1 MHLFII
7 HQFPDLDELAPIIYK
22 LDHKLKGKVKI
33 LSMFP
38 VHDFKKYK
46 VLQFL
51 LKQKI
56 QYYTLSKINLK
67 NIEDDLKGYNA
78 CFFSL
83 GVSSIG
89 ISKEDYEKITYE
101 LTMHFAKTFLDKN
114 KDSIFT
120 YVTGAGTDS
129 TEKGKVHWARVKGK
143 TENRILD
150 MPFRAAYMFRP
161 GYIHPYRGVGSKIIW
176 VSLLYGIF
184 GILYQILKFF
194 PRTATNSINMG
205 RAMIYCLNGEY
216 KEKILN
222 NKEINE
228 VAKLV

>member
-1 MHLFII
+1 MKYDVVITGSTGMVGKGVL
-7 HQFPDLDELAPIIYK
+7 LEC
-22 LDHKLKGKVKI
+22 LDHNWVEKVLVVNRSSINLTHPKLKELLV
-33 LSMFP
+33 S
-38 VHDFKKYK
+38 DFMD
-46 VLQFL
+46 
-51 LKQKI
+51 
-56 QYYTLSKINLK
+56 LK

-89 ISKEDYEKITYE
+89 ISKEDYTKITYE

>member
-1 MHLFII
+1 MVGKGVL
-7 HQFPDLDELAPIIYK
+7 LEC
-22 LDHKLKGKVKI
+22 LDHNWVEKVLVVNRSSINLTHPKLKELLV
-33 LSMFP
+33 S
-38 VHDFKKYK
+38 DFMD
-46 VLQFL
+46 
-51 LKQKI
+51 
-56 QYYTLSKINLK
+56 LK

-89 ISKEDYEKITYE
+89 ISKEDYTKITYE

-161 GYIHPYRGVGSKIIW
+161 GYIHPYRGVGSKTIW

>member
-1 MHLFII
+1 MKYNVVITGSTGMVGKGVL
-7 HQFPDLDELAPIIYK
+7 LEC
-22 LDHKLKGKVKI
+22 LDHKWVE
-33 LSMFP
+33 
-38 VHDFKKYK
+38 K
-46 VLQFL
+46 VLVVNRSSINLTHPKLREL
-51 LKQKI
+51 LV
-56 QYYTLSKINLK
+56 SDFMDLK
-67 NIEDDLKGYNA
+67 NIEDDLKGYDA

-89 ISKEDYEKITYE
+89 ISKGDYEKITYE
-101 LTMHFAKTFLDKN
+101 LTIHFAKTFLDKN

>member
-1 MHLFII
+1 MKYDVVITGSTGMVGKGVL
-7 HQFPDLDELAPIIYK
+7 LEC
-22 LDHKLKGKVKI
+22 LDHNWVEKVLVVNRSSINLTHPKLKELLV
-33 LSMFP
+33 S
-38 VHDFKKYK
+38 DFMD
-46 VLQFL
+46 
-51 LKQKI
+51 
-56 QYYTLSKINLK
+56 LK

-89 ISKEDYEKITYE
+89 ISKEDYTKITYE

-161 GYIHPYRGVGSKIIW
+161 GYIHPYRGVGSKTIW

>member
-1 MHLFII
+1 MKYDVVITGSTGMVGKGVL
-7 HQFPDLDELAPIIYK
+7 LEC
-22 LDHKLKGKVKI
+22 LDHNWVEKVLVVNRNSINLTHPKLKELLV
-33 LSMFP
+33 S
-38 VHDFKKYK
+38 DFMD
-46 VLQFL
+46 
-51 LKQKI
+51 
-56 QYYTLSKINLK
+56 LK

-161 GYIHPYRGVGSKIIW
+161 GYIHPYRGVGSKTIW

>member
-1 MHLFII
+1 MKYDVVITGSTGMVGKGVL
-7 HQFPDLDELAPIIYK
+7 LEC
-22 LDHKLKGKVKI
+22 LDHNWVEKVLVVNRSSINLTHPKLKELLV
-33 LSMFP
+33 S
-38 VHDFKKYK
+38 DFMD
-46 VLQFL
+46 
-51 LKQKI
+51 
-56 QYYTLSKINLK
+56 LK

>member
-1 MHLFII
+1 MKYNVVITGSTGMVGKGVL
-7 HQFPDLDELAPIIYK
+7 LEC
-22 LDHKLKGKVKI
+22 LDHKWVE
-33 LSMFP
+33 
-38 VHDFKKYK
+38 K
-46 VLQFL
+46 VLVVNRRSINLTHPKLKEL
-51 LKQKI
+51 LV
-56 QYYTLSKINLK
+56 SDFMDLK
-67 NIEDDLKGYNA
+67 NIEDDLKGYDA

-89 ISKEDYEKITYE
+89 ISKGDYEKITYE
-101 LTMHFAKTFLDKN
+101 LTIHFAKTFLDKN

-150 MPFRAAYMFRP
+150 MPFRVAYMFRP
-161 GYIHPYRGVGSKIIW
+161 GYIHPYRGVGSKTIW
-176 VSLLYGIF
+176 VNLLYGIF

>member
-1 MHLFII
+1 MKYDVVITGSTGMVGKGVL
-7 HQFPDLDELAPIIYK
+7 LEC
-22 LDHKLKGKVKI
+22 LDHNWVEKVLVVNRSSINLTHPKLKELLV
-33 LSMFP
+33 S
-38 VHDFKKYK
+38 DFMD
-46 VLQFL
+46 
-51 LKQKI
+51 
-56 QYYTLSKINLK
+56 LK
-67 NIEDDLKGYNA
+67 NIEDDLKGYDA

-161 GYIHPYRGVGSKIIW
+161 GYIHPYRGVGSKTIW

>member
-1 MHLFII
+1 MKYNVVITGSTGMVGKGVL
-7 HQFPDLDELAPIIYK
+7 LEC
-22 LDHKLKGKVKI
+22 LDHKWVE
-33 LSMFP
+33 
-38 VHDFKKYK
+38 K
-46 VLQFL
+46 VLVVNRSSINLTHPKLREL
-51 LKQKI
+51 LV
-56 QYYTLSKINLK
+56 SDFMDLK
-67 NIEDDLKGYNA
+67 NIEDDLKGYDA

-101 LTMHFAKTFLDKN
+101 LTIHFAKTFLDKN

>member
-1 MHLFII
+1 MVGKGVL
-7 HQFPDLDELAPIIYK
+7 LEC
-22 LDHKLKGKVKI
+22 LDHNWVEKVLVVNRSSINLTHPKLKELLV
-33 LSMFP
+33 S
-38 VHDFKKYK
+38 DFMD
-46 VLQFL
+46 
-51 LKQKI
+51 
-56 QYYTLSKINLK
+56 LK

-161 GYIHPYRGVGSKIIW
+161 GYIHPYRGVGSKTIW

>member
-1 MHLFII
+1 MVGKGVL
-7 HQFPDLDELAPIIYK
+7 LEC
-22 LDHKLKGKVKI
+22 LDHNWVEKVLVVNRSSINLTHPKLKELLV
-33 LSMFP
+33 S
-38 VHDFKKYK
+38 DFMD
-46 VLQFL
+46 
-51 LKQKI
+51 
-56 QYYTLSKINLK
+56 LK

-78 CFFSL
+78 CLFSL

-161 GYIHPYRGVGSKIIW
+161 GYIHPYRGVGSKTIW

>member
-1 MHLFII
+1 MVGKGVL
-7 HQFPDLDELAPIIYK
+7 LEC
-22 LDHKLKGKVKI
+22 LDHNWVEKVLVVNRNSINLTHPKLKELLV
-33 LSMFP
+33 S
-38 VHDFKKYK
+38 DFMD
-46 VLQFL
+46 
-51 LKQKI
+51 
-56 QYYTLSKINLK
+56 LK

-89 ISKEDYEKITYE
+89 ISKEDYTKITYE

-161 GYIHPYRGVGSKIIW
+161 GYIHPYRGVGSKTIW

>member
-1 MHLFII
+1 MVGKGVL
-7 HQFPDLDELAPIIYK
+7 LEC
-22 LDHKLKGKVKI
+22 LDHNWVEKVLVVNRNSINLTHPKLKELLV
-33 LSMFP
+33 S
-38 VHDFKKYK
+38 DFMD
-46 VLQFL
+46 
-51 LKQKI
+51 
-56 QYYTLSKINLK
+56 LK

-161 GYIHPYRGVGSKIIW
+161 GYIHPYRGVGSKTIW

>member
-1 MHLFII
+1 MKYNVVITGSTGMVGKGVL
-7 HQFPDLDELAPIIYK
+7 LEC
-22 LDHKLKGKVKI
+22 LDHKWVE
-33 LSMFP
+33 
-38 VHDFKKYK
+38 K
-46 VLQFL
+46 VLVVSRSSINLTHPKLREL
-51 LKQKI
+51 LV
-56 QYYTLSKINLK
+56 SDFMDLK
-67 NIEDDLKGYNA
+67 NIEDDLKGYDA

-89 ISKEDYEKITYE
+89 ISKGDYEKITYE
-101 LTMHFAKTFLDKN
+101 LTIHFAKTFLDKN

-205 RAMIYCLNGEY
+205 RAMIYCLNGDY

>member
-1 MHLFII
+1 MKYNVVITGSTGMVGKGVL
-7 HQFPDLDELAPIIYK
+7 LEC
-22 LDHKLKGKVKI
+22 LDHKWVE
-33 LSMFP
+33 
-38 VHDFKKYK
+38 K
-46 VLQFL
+46 VLVVNRSSINLTHPKLREL
-51 LKQKI
+51 LV
-56 QYYTLSKINLK
+56 SDFMDLK
-67 NIEDDLKGYNA
+67 NIEDDLKGYDA

-161 GYIHPYRGVGSKIIW
+161 GYIHPYRGVGSKTIW

>member
-1 MHLFII
+1 MKYNVVITGSTGMVGKGVL
-7 HQFPDLDELAPIIYK
+7 LEC
-22 LDHKLKGKVKI
+22 LDHKWVE
-33 LSMFP
+33 
-38 VHDFKKYK
+38 K
-46 VLQFL
+46 VLVVSRSSINLTHPKLREL
-51 LKQKI
+51 LV
-56 QYYTLSKINLK
+56 SDFMDLK
-67 NIEDDLKGYNA
+67 NIEDDLKGYDA

-89 ISKEDYEKITYE
+89 ISKGDYEKITYE
-101 LTMHFAKTFLDKN
+101 LTIHFAKTFLDKN

-150 MPFRAAYMFRP
+150 MPFRVAYMFRP
-161 GYIHPYRGVGSKIIW
+161 GYIHPYLGVGSKTIW

-205 RAMIYCLNGEY
+205 RAMIYCLNGDY

>member
-1 MHLFII
+1 MKYNVVITGSTGMVGKGVL
-7 HQFPDLDELAPIIYK
+7 LEC
-22 LDHKLKGKVKI
+22 LDHKWVE
-33 LSMFP
+33 
-38 VHDFKKYK
+38 K
-46 VLQFL
+46 VLVVNRSSINLTHPKLREL
-51 LKQKI
+51 LV
-56 QYYTLSKINLK
+56 SDFMDLK
-67 NIEDDLKGYNA
+67 NIEDDLKGYDA

-101 LTMHFAKTFLDKN
+101 LTMHFAKIFLDKN

-161 GYIHPYRGVGSKIIW
+161 GYIHPYRGVGSKTIW

>member
-1 MHLFII
+1 MKYDVVITGSTGMVGKGVL
-7 HQFPDLDELAPIIYK
+7 LEC
-22 LDHKLKGKVKI
+22 LDHNWVEKVLVVNRSSINLTHPKLKELLV
-33 LSMFP
+33 S
-38 VHDFKKYK
+38 DFMD
-46 VLQFL
+46 
-51 LKQKI
+51 
-56 QYYTLSKINLK
+56 LK

-161 GYIHPYRGVGSKIIW
+161 GYIHPYRGVGSKTIW

-205 RAMIYCLNGEY
+205 RAMIYCLNGDY

>member
-1 MHLFII
+1 MKYDVVITGSTGMVGKGVL
-7 HQFPDLDELAPIIYK
+7 LEC
-22 LDHKLKGKVKI
+22 LDHNWVEKVLVVNRSSINLTHPKLKELLV
-33 LSMFP
+33 S
-38 VHDFKKYK
+38 DFMD
-46 VLQFL
+46 
-51 LKQKI
+51 
-56 QYYTLSKINLK
+56 LK

-89 ISKEDYEKITYE
+89 ISKEDYTKITYE

-120 YVTGAGTDS
+120 YVTEAGTDS

-161 GYIHPYRGVGSKIIW
+161 GYIHPYRGVGSKTIW

>member
-1 MHLFII
+1 MKYNVVITGSTGMVGKGVL
-7 HQFPDLDELAPIIYK
+7 LEC
-22 LDHKLKGKVKI
+22 LDHKWVE
-33 LSMFP
+33 
-38 VHDFKKYK
+38 K
-46 VLQFL
+46 VLVVNRSSINLTHPKLREL
-51 LKQKI
+51 LV
-56 QYYTLSKINLK
+56 SDFMDLK
-67 NIEDDLKGYNA
+67 NIEDDLKGYDA

-89 ISKEDYEKITYE
+89 ISKGDYEKITYE
-101 LTMHFAKTFLDKN
+101 LTIHFAKTFLDKN

-161 GYIHPYRGVGSKIIW
+161 GYIHPYRGVGSKTIW

-205 RAMIYCLNGEY
+205 RAMIYCLNGDY

>member
-1 MHLFII
+1 MKYDVVITGSTGMVGKGVL
-7 HQFPDLDELAPIIYK
+7 LEC
-22 LDHKLKGKVKI
+22 LDHNWVEKVLVVNRSSINLTHPKLKELLV
-33 LSMFP
+33 S
-38 VHDFKKYK
+38 DFMD
-46 VLQFL
+46 
-51 LKQKI
+51 
-56 QYYTLSKINLK
+56 LK

-161 GYIHPYRGVGSKIIW
+161 GYIHPYRGVGSKTIW

>member
-1 MHLFII
+1 MKYNVVITGSTGMVGKGVL
-7 HQFPDLDELAPIIYK
+7 LEC
-22 LDHKLKGKVKI
+22 LDHKWVE
-33 LSMFP
+33 
-38 VHDFKKYK
+38 K
-46 VLQFL
+46 VLVVNRSSINLTHPKLREL
-51 LKQKI
+51 LV
-56 QYYTLSKINLK
+56 SDFMDLK
-67 NIEDDLKGYNA
+67 NIEDDLKGYDA

-89 ISKEDYEKITYE
+89 ISKGDYEKITYE
-101 LTMHFAKTFLDKN
+101 LTIHFAKTFLDKN

-205 RAMIYCLNGEY
+205 RAMIYCLNGDY

>member
-1 MHLFII
+1 MKYDVVITGSTGMVGKGVL
-7 HQFPDLDELAPIIYK
+7 LEC
-22 LDHKLKGKVKI
+22 LDHKWVE
-33 LSMFP
+33 
-38 VHDFKKYK
+38 K
-46 VLQFL
+46 VLVVNRSSLNLTHPKLRKL
-51 LKQKI
+51 LV
-56 QYYTLSKINLK
+56 SDFMDLK
-67 NIEDDLKGYNA
+67 NIEDDLKGYDA

-161 GYIHPYRGVGSKIIW
+161 GYIHPYRGVGSKTIW

>member
-1 MHLFII
+1 MKYNVVITGSTGMVGKGVL
-7 HQFPDLDELAPIIYK
+7 LEC
-22 LDHKLKGKVKI
+22 LDHKWVE
-33 LSMFP
+33 
-38 VHDFKKYK
+38 K
-46 VLQFL
+46 VLVVNRSSINLTHPKLREL
-51 LKQKI
+51 LV
-56 QYYTLSKINLK
+56 SDFMDLK
-67 NIEDDLKGYNA
+67 NIEDDLKGYDA

-101 LTMHFAKTFLDKN
+101 LTIHFAKRFLDKN
-114 KDSIFT
+114 GDSIFT

-205 RAMIYCLNGEY
+205 RAMIYCLNGDY